1 MESASEEARKAIAA
15 YPEAEQGQQRWIIWL
30 TPRAERAEEAGLLL
44 QIRVGMDVETD
55 GVNRYGLV
63 GQLSNRSVS
72 GWGYNY
78 YLYEGQPIVTS
89 TRMGSM
95 GFGVE
100 DTTVWTVPT
109 VIPYNSRLPVVVYT
123 PEQMQV
129 SHREFKV
136 VSDYGSA
143 SIG

>member
-1 MESASEEARKAIAA
+1 MDAASEEARKAIAA
-15 YPEAEQGQQRWIIWL
+15 YPEAEKGQERWIIWL
-30 TPRAERAEEAGLLL
+30 EPRAERAEESKLLL
-44 QIRVGMDVETD
+44 QVRVGMEVETD

-63 GQLSNRSVS
+63 GQLSNRTVS

-100 DTTVWTVPT
+100 DTIVWTVPT
-109 VIPYNSRLPVVVYT
+109 VIAYNSRLPVVVYT

-129 SHREFKV
+129 SYRMFEAV
-136 VSDYGSA
+136 TDYGSA
-143 SIG
+143 SNG